1 MKSMNRKVQKIIVV
15 TMLCMGIFWGT
26 FINESKATNEIKE
39 GTTSNQIKE
48 ESENSSNT
56 TNSNQKK
63 NQVMPI

>member
-39 GTTSNQIKE
+39 GTTSNQL
-48 ESENSSNT
+48 SSVCIFGITKRNR
-56 TNSNQKK
+56 K
-63 NQVMPI
+63 